1 MREQRR
7 GRKIAMTPD
16 EIDAFL
22 SSQRVCRV
30 ATIGAQDRPHV
41 APLWF
46 VWDGSALWLY
56 SIVKSRRWTD
66 IQRRPQLAIVID
78 AGTEYV
84 ELHGVEISGTAEVV
98 GEIPRMSTSNDELA
112 RPELLFGRKYFGSD
126 MFVPRRQTRLVAGD
140 AGQDDELGLQ
150 EALSAIS
157 GRLRFATGEPDPHIT
172 KSATLKNL
180 KHLSS
185 SPQPT

>member
-56 SIVKSRRWTD
+56 SIVKSQRWTD

-98 GEIPRMSTSNDELA
+98 GEIPRMSSSNDELA

-126 MFVPRRQTRLVAGD
+126 TFVPDGKHGWLRVTPDKMTSWDFRKLYPPSA
-140 AGQDDELGLQ
+140 DD
-150 EALSAIS
+150 
-157 GRLRFATGEPDPHIT
+157 
-172 KSATLKNL
+172 
-180 KHLSS
+180 
-185 SPQPT
+185 

>member
-56 SIVKSRRWTD
+56 SIVKSQRWTD

-98 GEIPRMSTSNDELA
+98 GEIPRMSSPDDELA
-112 RPELLFGRKYFGSD
+112 RPELLFARKYFGADTFFPDGKHAWLRVTPEKLTSWD
-126 MFVPRRQTRLVAGD
+126 FRKLHPP
-140 AGQDDELGLQ
+140 
-150 EALSAIS
+150 SAN
-157 GRLRFATGEPDPHIT
+157 D
-172 KSATLKNL
+172 
-180 KHLSS
+180 
-185 SPQPT
+185 

>member
-7 GRKIAMTPD
+7 GRQIAMTPD
-16 EIDAFL
+16 EIGAFL

-56 SIVKSRRWTD
+56 SIVKSQRWTD
-66 IQRRPQLAIVID
+66 IQGRPQVAIVID
-78 AGTEYV
+78 AGREYI

-98 GEIPRMSTSNDELA
+98 GEAPRMSAPDYDLA
-112 RPELLFGRKYFGSD
+112 RPEVLFARKYFGSD
-126 MFVPRRQTRLVAGD
+126 TFVPDGKHGWLRVTPEKMTSWDFRKLYPPPA
-140 AGQDDELGLQ
+140 DD
-150 EALSAIS
+150 
-157 GRLRFATGEPDPHIT
+157 
-172 KSATLKNL
+172 
-180 KHLSS
+180 
-185 SPQPT
+185 

>member
-78 AGTEYV
+78 AD
-84 ELHGVEISGTAEVV
+84 GV
-98 GEIPRMSTSNDELA
+98 R
-112 RPELLFGRKYFGSD
+112 
-126 MFVPRRQTRLVAGD
+126 
-140 AGQDDELGLQ
+140 
-150 EALSAIS
+150 
-157 GRLRFATGEPDPHIT
+157 
-172 KSATLKNL
+172 
-180 KHLSS
+180 
-185 SPQPT
+185 

>member
-56 SIVKSRRWTD
+56 SIVKSQRWTD
-66 IQRRPQLAIVID
+66 IQHRPQLAIVID

-98 GEIPRMSTSNDELA
+98 GEIPRMCSQDDELA
-112 RPELLFGRKYFGSD
+112 RPELLFARKYFGADTFFPDGKHAWLRVTPEKLTSWD
-126 MFVPRRQTRLVAGD
+126 FRKLYPP
-140 AGQDDELGLQ
+140 
-150 EALSAIS
+150 SAN
-157 GRLRFATGEPDPHIT
+157 D
-172 KSATLKNL
+172 
-180 KHLSS
+180 
-185 SPQPT
+185 